1 MKHSINSNLAAYFPV
16 LTIIILL
23 SVLKPLTAQNRV
35 TDKVYLKN
43 GTIVYGRIVQ
53 NDSLRG
59 IRINNDCGS
68 YLIRFQEFDS
78 LKFNVGE
85 NNFISQTKG
94 YYNSTSLGLLFGK
107 GVDGNLPYPSI
118 TSVTGYQFSKHWFTG
133 IGVGFEY
140 YQWGVLPLFV
150 QADYFIN
157 TERFTPYFAIKA
169 GYSFPLTKKKEGNYN
184 TEKTF
189 GGITVNPEIGFK
201 IAMGDK
207 NAFICSIGYQYQ
219 KLSYEQPGY
228 DYFNGPNYSRRIYT
242 NFNRISFRIGFVFR

>member
-1 MKHSINSNLAAYFPV
+1 MKHRITFNSDLSLLIFSVILILSTLNPLSAQKSIS
-16 LTIIILL
+16 
-23 SVLKPLTAQNRV
+23 
-35 TDKVYLKN
+35 DKVYLKN
-43 GTIVYGRIVQ
+43 GTILHGKIVQ
-53 NDSLRG
+53 NDSSKG

-94 YYNSTSLGLLFGK
+94 YYNITSLGLLFGK

-118 TSVTGYQFSKHWFTG
+118 TTVTGYQFSKHWFTG

-157 TERFTPYFAIKA
+157 SDRFTPYFAIKA

-189 GGITVNPEIGFK
+189 GGIAFNPEIGFK

-207 NAFICSIGYQYQ
+207 NAFVCSIGYQFQ

-228 DYFNGPNYSRRIYT
+228 DYFNGPNYSSRIYT
-242 NFNRISFRIGFVFR
+242 NFNRISFRIGFIFR